1 MTETVPKHHEPARGS
16 IPIDIAGLAPGDL
29 REWLSTMLLIRE
41 LDTRSDPL
49 SLEGK
54 VASGIHTA
62 IGQEAVAVGSIR
74 ALRPSDLVVGSHR
87 THHHAIAKGLSTR
100 SIMAEFYGK
109 ATGCCGGRGGE
120 IHLADVSIGYLGGN
134 AMVGTGVGIGMGAAL
149 AAKMRGLDQVVIA
162 FFGDGGVNTGRT
174 WEHINM
180 AANWK
185 LPLIIVCENNQYA
198 VTTRV
203 TDVTAGGSITRRA
216 ESFGVPA
223 QLVDGQDVAS
233 MYRATADAVSAARAG
248 AGPSFIEA
256 LTYRYFGHSTGQD
269 NSYRTAEEMDEW
281 RDTKDPIA
289 RLNEAMQGER
299 LLTEADF
306 AGLQETA
313 RLSVEDAIEFAEAS
327 PWPERARAITDVTGL
342 ELGMRV
348 NPWQSL

>member
-1 MTETVPKHHEPARGS
+1 VTETAPMDSAGAHRT
-16 IPIDIAGLAPGDL
+16 IPIDIAGRSADEL

-62 IGQEAVAVGSIR
+62 VGQEAVAVGAIR
-74 ALRPSDLVVGSHR
+74 ALRQSDLVVGSHR

-100 SIMAEFYGK
+100 SIMAEFFGK

-149 AAKMRGLDQVVIA
+149 AAKMRGLDQVVVA
-162 FFGDGGVNTGRT
+162 FFGDGGANTGRT
-174 WEHINM
+174 WEHVNM
-180 AANWK
+180 AAIWQ

-216 ESFGVPA
+216 ESFGVRA
-223 QLVDGQDVAS
+223 EQVDGQDIVA
-233 MYRATADAVSAARAG
+233 MYRATAQAVRAARAG
-248 AGPSFIEA
+248 DGPSFIEA
-256 LTYRYFGHSTGQD
+256 VTYRYFGHSTGQD
-269 NSYRTAEEMDEW
+269 NAYRTTEEIDEW
-281 RDTKDPIA
+281 RGTKDPIA
-289 RLNEAMQGER
+289 RLNEAMQREAM
-299 LLTEADF
+299 LTESDF
-306 AGLQETA
+306 DGLQAAA
-313 RLSVEDAIEFAEAS
+313 RASLDDAISFAEES
-327 PWPERARAITDVTGL
+327 PWPDRSAAIRDVTGL